1 MSQRDLPKLFRSIFV
16 YLYYALC
23 MAFVVV
29 VAFGATYG
37 AFSSSTLSPQKID
50 SAKRPSRLPYSDCR
64 TRLIALRQS
73 LTQEAVRS
81 YQDLLAG
88 QPNAQWPSFA
98 SDWRASLEDLRNKC
112 IFAEKSKK
120 ATFKRQVKA
129 LGHYKVA
136 IDLSFTSFGGR
147 GQKAIEKLNAL

>member
-16 YLYYALC
+16 YLYYSLC

-37 AFSSSTLSPQKID
+37 AFSSNTLSPQSIA
-50 SAKRPSRLPYSDCR
+50 SAKQPARLAYPECR

-73 LTQEAVRS
+73 LTQEALRA

-88 QPNAQWPSFA
+88 QPSAQWPTFV
-98 SDWRASLEDLRNKC
+98 SDWRASLEKLRKEC
-112 IFAEKSKK
+112 VFSEESKMNL
-120 ATFKRQVKA
+120 FKKQVKA

-136 IDLSFTSFGGR
+136 IDLSFTSFGRR
-147 GQKAIEKLNAL
+147 GQRLSEKMNTL